1 MKAVVVAPPPHPVF
15 DMCVLP
21 RGIVSPE
28 THTLADHDNNPTKKG
43 ERNARENDEIRDN
56 SVTQ

>member
-1 MKAVVVAPPPHPVF
+1 MYLQAFNPVF

-21 RGIVSPE
+21 GGIVSPE